1 MRSTAPLLIAS
12 LLSACAGHAAPVV
25 DADERARAH
34 LEQFE
39 RFERWVARTADGSSA
54 LPDRAA
60 LRETIFAP
68 VRSADEVLG
77 AWVHLPGRPVY
88 DLALL
93 DDSAEPSLQGALR
106 LHDASDAAPPWRAPA
121 RSDLWVVVQRPCAFE
136 RASAARRKPQHER
149 QTDCV
154 VLGREARTASGALRV
169 VAAFAEAEPAD

>member
-1 MRSTAPLLIAS
+1 MRSTAPLLIVS
-12 LLSACAGHAAPVV
+12 LLSACASHGAPVV

-39 RFERWVARTADGSSA
+39 RFERWVARTAGGSPA

-77 AWVHLPGRPVY
+77 AWVHLPGRPAY

-93 DDSAEPSLQGALR
+93 DDSAEPSLQGALQ
-106 LHDASDAAPPWRAPA
+106 LHDASDAAPPWRARA
-121 RSDLWVVVQRPCAFE
+121 RSDLSVVVQRPCAFQ
-136 RASAARRKPQHER
+136 RASARARKREHVREV
-149 QTDCV
+149 DCV

-169 VAAFAEAEPAD
+169 VAVFAEIEH